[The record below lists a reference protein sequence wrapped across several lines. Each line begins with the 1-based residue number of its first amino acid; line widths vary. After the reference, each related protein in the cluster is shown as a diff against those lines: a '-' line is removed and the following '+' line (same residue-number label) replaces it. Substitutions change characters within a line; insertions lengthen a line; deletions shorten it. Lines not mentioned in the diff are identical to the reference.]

1 MLTGKGQYAGFTA
14 QTTYD
19 PAVYAQIA
27 ATAIKAWKTLPNI
40 GTGEQLSKIVQG
52 PTEPYSEFID
62 HLLEVGNRALGD
74 INSSMT
80 VIKLLAYKNA
90 NRFC

>member
-1 MLTGKGQYAGFTA
+1 MLTDKGQYAGFTA
-14 QTTYD
+14 QTAYD

-27 ATAIKAWKTLPNI
+27 AAAIKVRKTLPNI

-62 HLLEVGNRALGD
+62 RLLQVGNRTLGD
-74 INSSMT
+74 
-80 VIKLLAYKNA
+80 VIHPC
-90 NRFC
+90 RP